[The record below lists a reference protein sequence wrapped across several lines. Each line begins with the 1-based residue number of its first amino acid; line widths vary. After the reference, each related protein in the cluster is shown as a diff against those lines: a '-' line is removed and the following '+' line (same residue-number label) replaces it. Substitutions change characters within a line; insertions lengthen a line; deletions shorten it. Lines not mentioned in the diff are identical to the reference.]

1 MIEFKNIH
9 LSFNGKSVIKDFS
22 LKINTGEKIVIS
34 GKSGCGKSSLLAL
47 VLGFVQPSSGQ
58 IYFEDKLLDENSV
71 WTVRKR
77 ISYIDQSVS
86 LGSGKVQRLFSD
98 ISNLKAN
105 SALDL
110 NTDELLT
117 HFDLCKDLLF
127 KDIQELSG
135 GEKQRMAII
144 IAILLNRDVFF
155 LDEVTASLDTH
166 LKERVADYFLN
177 RTDSTCLIVS
187 HDPVWQNNKLV
198 RVFNFEEKKWKH

>member
-1 MIEFKNIH
+1 MIEFKNVH
-9 LSFNGKSVIKDFS
+9 LSFNGKSIIEDFS
-22 LKINTGEKIVIS
+22 LKINHGEKVVIS

-47 VLGFVQPSSGQ
+47 VLGFVQPFSGQ
-58 IYFEDKLLDENSV
+58 IYIEGKLLDENSV
-71 WTVRKR
+71 WVVRKR

-86 LGSGKVQRLFSD
+86 LGSGKVQRLFAD
-98 ISNLKAN
+98 ILSLRAN
-105 SALDL
+105 TTLDF
-110 NTDELLT
+110 NTNELLT
-117 HFDLCKDLLF
+117 LFDLSKDLLF

-135 GEKQRMAII
+135 GEKQRIAII

-187 HDPVWQNNKLV
+187 HDPVWQNNKFV
-198 RVFNFEEKKWKH
+198 RVFNFEEKKWIH

>member
-71 WTVRKR
+71 WAVRKR

-86 LGSGKVQRLFSD
+86 LGSGKVQRLFAD
-98 ISNLKAN
+98 ILSLRAN
-105 SALDL
+105 TALDF

-117 HFDLCKDLLF
+117 LFDLSKDLLF

-135 GEKQRMAII
+135 GEKQRIAII
-144 IAILLNRDVFF
+144 IAILLKRDVFF

-177 RTDSTCLIVS
+177 RTDNTCLIVS

-198 RVFNFEEKKWKH
+198 RVFNFEEEKWQH

>member
-71 WTVRKR
+71 WAVRKR

-86 LGSGKVQRLFSD
+86 LGSGKVQRLFAD
-98 ISNLKAN
+98 ILSLRAN
-105 SALDL
+105 TALDF

-117 HFDLCKDLLF
+117 LFDLSKDLLF

-135 GEKQRMAII
+135 GEKQRIAII

-177 RTDSTCLIVS
+177 RTDNTCLIVS

-198 RVFNFEEKKWKH
+198 RVFNFEEEKWQH